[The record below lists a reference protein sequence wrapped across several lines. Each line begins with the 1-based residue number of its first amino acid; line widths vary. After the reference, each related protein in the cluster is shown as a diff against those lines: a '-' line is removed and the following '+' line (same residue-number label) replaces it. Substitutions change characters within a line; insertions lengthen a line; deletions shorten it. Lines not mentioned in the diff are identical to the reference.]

1 MKLKAGERIKGLR
14 ELMGLSRTEFG
25 ELVGIEPARIR
36 NIELQRTKVNEDD
49 FAALGLTMPELLPW
63 LTYEADISFEDMLQ
77 SQNKLLRL
85 IAARIEAGQVP
96 EGHYLDHFIRKTG

>member
-1 MKLKAGERIKGLR
+1 MTAGERIKGLR

-36 NIELQRTKVNEDD
+36 NIELLRTKVNEDD
-49 FAALGLTMPELLPW
+49 FAALGVAVPQLIPW
-63 LTYEADISFEDMLQ
+63 LTYSAALTFDELVQ

-85 IAARIEAGQVP
+85 ITARIEAGQVP
-96 EGHYLDHFIRKTG
+96 EESLEALIRR